1 MKVYELKCAI
11 AESVTP
17 DILEYFNGMAP
28 EPINELV
35 ILAQR
40 YGVETAAVELE
51 SLVAHSRATESLVRS
66 ARRLV
71 ADYAGSGDTQP
82 SQHTL
87 RHLAGMVET
96 TEVTIADI
104 SDVAGNSIA
113 AAVRQILSEG
123 EK

>member
-1 MKVYELKCAI
+1 MMM
-11 AESVTP
+11 TH
-17 DILEYFNGMAP
+17 D
-28 EPINELV
+28 
-35 ILAQR
+35 
-40 YGVETAAVELE
+40 
-51 SLVAHSRATESLVRS
+51 TEAGGEGRRLRS